1 MNSKTLL
8 NVAIICS
15 IFTGLIVGIFSL
27 KTITVSSPNI
37 STQNSE
43 NIENIISD
51 SGEKTSGDVIFT
63 SGNVEP
69 IIPIT
74 STEPEQN
81 ISSENIETEIT
92 KKNIPIPENVQAVY
106 ATGWVMGTPELRS
119 KMISSLKEYGYNSIV
134 IDIKDE
140 AGHLTYNSS
149 VQTAIDIKASQKMVS
164 DISTV
169 LNELHEN
176 NLYVIG
182 RIVTFKDPTYA
193 GKVSDIAYK
202 KADGT
207 IWQDSAGNKWPNPY
221 NKASWDYP
229 IALAKEAA
237 ELGFDEI
244 QFDYI
249 RFPSS
254 EGRVSQIAYGFE
266 FGTKTKSDIIAEF
279 LEKVMVELEPYDVQI
294 SADVFGII
302 TKRNGDFE
310 NIGQDFSRIASIVDV
325 ICPMVYPSHYNFNE
339 YGLNKPDTTPY
350 SLIYHSIN
358 DALKRYNEY
367 INKNY
372 SISISG
378 DNFSGDTV
386 IEKSELNYQNY
397 HLAKIRPYLQ
407 DFTASWLGRGN
418 YLSYGTT
425 EVQAQIKAQYDLGI
439 KDFTLWDPSNNYCY
453 SALKNVEGN

>member
-8 NVAIICS
+8 SVVIVCS
-15 IFTGLIVGIFSL
+15 IFIGLIVGMFSL
-27 KTITVSSPNI
+27 KTIDVSSPNI
-37 STQNSE
+37 TTQNSG

-51 SGEKTSGDVIFT
+51 SGEKTSGDFIIE
-63 SGNVEP
+63 SGNIEP
-69 IIPIT
+69 IVSSPSI
-74 STEPEQN
+74 EPEQN
-81 ISSENIETEIT
+81 VSGENTELEII
-92 KKNIPIPENVQAVY
+92 KKKMPVPENVQAVY
-106 ATGWVMGTPELRS
+106 ATGWVMGTPGLRS

-164 DISTV
+164 DISAI

-176 NLYVIG
+176 DLYVIG

-193 GKVSDIAYK
+193 GKVSDIAYQ

-207 IWQDSAGNKWPNPY
+207 VWQDSAGNKWPNPY

-310 NIGQDFSRIASIVDV
+310 NIGQDFSRIASMVDV

-339 YGLNKPDTTPY
+339 YGLAKPDTAPY

-367 INKNY
+367 INKTYNV
-372 SISISG
+372 SISG

-386 IEKSELNYQNY
+386 IEKSELNYSDY

-407 DFTASWLGRGN
+407 DFTASWLGKGN

-425 EVQAQIKAQYDLGI
+425 EVQAQIQAQYDLGI
-439 KDFTLWDPSNNYCY
+439 NDFTLWDPSNNYCY
-453 SALKNVEGN
+453 SALKNVEGK

>member
-8 NVAIICS
+8 SVVIVCS

-27 KTITVSSPNI
+27 KTIDVSSPNI
-37 STQNSE
+37 TTQNSG
-43 NIENIISD
+43 NIENFISD
-51 SGEKTSGDVIFT
+51 SGEKTSGDLIVA
-63 SGNVEP
+63 SGNIEP
-69 IIPIT
+69 IIPST
-74 STEPEQN
+74 SGEIEQN
-81 ISSENIETEIT
+81 ISGENTEPEIT
-92 KKNIPIPENVQAVY
+92 KKKILIPENVQAVY
-106 ATGWVMGTPELRS
+106 ATGWVMGTPGLRS

-164 DISTV
+164 DISAV
-169 LNELHEN
+169 LDELHEN
-176 NLYVIG
+176 DLYVIG

-207 IWQDSAGNKWPNPY
+207 VWQDYAGNKWPNPY
-221 NKASWDYP
+221 NKVSWDYP

-266 FGTKTKSDIIAEF
+266 FGTKTKSDMIAEF
-279 LEKVMVELEPYDVQI
+279 LKKVMVELKPYDVQI

-325 ICPMVYPSHYNFNE
+325 VCPMVYPSHYNFNE
-339 YGLNKPDTTPY
+339 YGLAKPDTSPY

-372 SISISG
+372 NVSISG
-378 DNFSGDTV
+378 DNFSGDTI
-386 IEKSELNYQNY
+386 IEKSDLNYSNY

-418 YLSYGTT
+418 YLSYGTS
-425 EVQAQIKAQYDLGI
+425 EVQAQIQAQYDLGI

-453 SALKNVEGN
+453 SALKNVK